1 MTTLIWRIFHAW
13 GTGMKDRDSLTTQWS
28 WHWRGWLRLACAVAG
43 IAAIATSPAQ
53 AANESKGK
61 KIAFLQTLAT
71 HPYVVATTKSFR
83 ARAEALGMEVTF
95 FTSMLDA
102 ALQAQQIDDAIARKF
117 DLVVV
122 VPTSEQAVIPALA
135 RAKQAGVPV
144 ILVNNTPK
152 EGTEDL
158 YLAFVGQD
166 QTAMGRL
173 AGEAMVKALKD
184 SGREGGKIAMITG
197 ALQQGIA
204 PRRVSGFRAA
214 VAGNPNVQIVAVE
227 DARWDT
233 ATSERVAGQL
243 YARFA
248 ASGLD
253 GVYGMADNQAA
264 AAIRAAEAAGMAPG
278 AGTKQLIVI
287 GGNCLKEGL
296 EAIKADKMR
305 ATITQIP
312 VALGIRA
319 ADAIDEHFSGKTLPK
334 EILLPIDTVTKA
346 NVSQWEAP
354 CTY

>member
-1 MTTLIWRIFHAW
+1 MMGPSSIAQLPLSLRSLPRLGCTLAALAALLAAPAW
-13 GTGMKDRDSLTTQWS
+13 
-28 WHWRGWLRLACAVAG
+28 
-43 IAAIATSPAQ
+43 

-61 KIAFLQTLAT
+61 KIAFLQSLAT
-71 HPYVVATTKSFR
+71 HPYVAATTKAFR
-83 ARAEALGMEVTF
+83 GRAEALGMEITF

-122 VPTSEQAVIPALA
+122 MPTSEQAVVPALT

-144 ILVNNTPK
+144 IIVNNTPK

-173 AGEAMVKALKD
+173 AGEAMLKALKD
-184 SGREGGKIAMITG
+184 SGHDGGKIAMITG

-204 PRRVSGFRAA
+204 PRRVTGFRAA
-214 VAGNPNVQIVAVE
+214 VAGNPKVQIAAVE
-227 DARWDT
+227 DAKWDT

-248 ASGLD
+248 AAGGLD

-264 AAIRAAEAAGMAPG
+264 AAIRAAQAAGIAVGGG
-278 AGTKQLIVI
+278 AKQLAVI

-296 EAIKADKMR
+296 EAIKAGKMQG
-305 ATITQIP
+305 TVTQIP
-312 VALGIRA
+312 TELGIRA
-319 ADAIDEHFSGKTLPK
+319 ADAIDGHFSGKTLPK
-334 EILLPIDTVTKA
+334 EILLPITTVTKA
-346 NVSQWEAP
+346 NVAEWEAP

>member
-1 MTTLIWRIFHAW
+1 MTCHHRFH
-13 GTGMKDRDSLTTQWS
+13 S
-28 WHWRGWLRLACAVAG
+28 WLYLMPRHRRGLACAFAMMMMVMMTALPPSH
-43 IAAIATSPAQ
+43 AAD
-53 AANESKGK
+53 ESKGK

-71 HPYVVATTKSFR
+71 HPYVVATTRSFR
-83 ARAEALGMEVTF
+83 TRAEALGMEVTF

-122 VPTSEQAVIPALA
+122 VPTSEQGVVPALV

-144 ILVNNTPK
+144 VIVNNTPK
-152 EGTEDL
+152 DGTEEL
-158 YLAFVGQD
+158 YLSFVGQD

-173 AGEAMVKALKD
+173 AGGAMLNALKD
-184 SGREGGKIAMITG
+184 SGRVGGKVAMITG

-204 PRRVSGFRAA
+204 PRRVAGFREAA
-214 VAGNPNVQIVAVE
+214 RANPKVEIVAVE

-233 ATSERVAGQL
+233 ATSERIAGQL

-248 ASGLD
+248 ASGGLD
-253 GVYGMADNQAA
+253 AVYGMADNQAA
-264 AAIRAAEAAGMAPG
+264 AAIRAAEAAGIAVSGKP
-278 AGTKQLIVI
+278 KQLVVI

-296 EAIKADKMR
+296 DAIKAGKMQ

-312 VALGIRA
+312 TELGVRA
-319 ADAIDEHFSGKTLPK
+319 ADVINEYFSGKKPPK
-334 EILLPIDTVTKA
+334 EVLLPLAMVTKA
-346 NVSQWEAP
+346 NVAQWEAP

>member
-1 MTTLIWRIFHAW
+1 MTCHDPSRLAWTLRCVL
-13 GTGMKDRDSLTTQWS
+13 S
-28 WHWRGWLRLACAVAG
+28 LACATAVSLTAP
-43 IAAIATSPAQ
+43 AAHAAQ
-53 AANESKGK
+53 PDSKGK

-71 HPYVVATTKSFR
+71 HPYVVATTKAFR
-83 ARAEALGMEVTF
+83 GRAEALGMEVTF

-122 VPTSEQAVIPALA
+122 VPTSEQAVVPALA

-152 EGTEDL
+152 ADTEEL
-158 YLAFVGQD
+158 YLTFVGQD

-173 AGEAMVKALKD
+173 AGEAMLNALKE
-184 SGREGGKIAMITG
+184 SGRTEGKLAMITG

-204 PRRVSGFRAA
+204 PRRVNGFREALKDH
-214 VAGNPNVQIVAVE
+214 PNIQIVAVE

-248 ASGLD
+248 ATGGLD
-253 GVYGMADNQAA
+253 GLYGMADNQAV
-264 AAIRAAEAAGMAPG
+264 AAIRAAEAAGIAVGGNPN
-278 AGTKQLIVI
+278 QLVVV

-296 EAIKADKMR
+296 DAIKAGKMQS
-305 ATITQIP
+305 TITQIP
-312 VALGIRA
+312 TELGVRA
-319 ADAIDEHFSGKTLPK
+319 ADVINEYFGGRKLPK
-334 EILLPIDTVTKA
+334 EQLLPVTTVTKA
-346 NVSQWEAP
+346 NLAQWEAP

>member
-1 MTTLIWRIFHAW
+1 MTRHNPLFSRLPLTLCSFVW
-13 GTGMKDRDSLTTQWS
+13 
-28 WHWRGWLRLACAVAG
+28 LACAVGVPLGAS
-43 IAAIATSPAQ
+43 AISPAH
-53 AANESKGK
+53 AAGESKGK

-71 HPYVVATTKSFR
+71 HPYVVATTKAFR
-83 ARAEALGMEVTF
+83 GRAEALGMEVTF

-122 VPTSEQAVIPALA
+122 VPTSEQAVVPALA

-144 ILVNNTPK
+144 VIVNNTPK
-152 EGTEDL
+152 ADTEEL
-158 YLAFVGQD
+158 YLTFVGQD

-173 AGEAMVKALKD
+173 AGEAMLSALKD
-184 SGREGGKIAMITG
+184 SGRSGGKVAMITG

-204 PRRVSGFRAA
+204 PRRVNGFREA
-214 VAGNPNVQIVAVE
+214 VKDNPKVQIVAVE

-248 ASGLD
+248 ATGGLD
-253 GVYGMADNQAA
+253 AVYGMADNQAV
-264 AAIRAAEAAGMAPG
+264 AAIRAAEAAGIAVG
-278 AGTKQLIVI
+278 GHGNQLTVV

-296 EAIKADKMR
+296 DAIKAGKMQG
-305 ATITQIP
+305 TITQIP
-312 VALGIRA
+312 TELGVRA
-319 ADAIDEHFSGKTLPK
+319 ADVVDEYFGGRKLPK
-334 EILLPIDTVTKA
+334 EELLPITTVTKA
-346 NVSQWEAP
+346 NVAQWEGP

>member
-1 MTTLIWRIFHAW
+1 MTWCNPAFSLPSASRHFLWVTLSLGALLSVTAPTHA
-13 GTGMKDRDSLTTQWS
+13 
-28 WHWRGWLRLACAVAG
+28 AG
-43 IAAIATSPAQ
+43 Q
-53 AANESKGK
+53 AKGK

-71 HPYVVATTKSFR
+71 HPYVAATTKSFR

-135 RAKQAGVPV
+135 RAKQAAVP
-144 ILVNNTPK
+144 IIIVNNTPK
-152 EGTEDL
+152 DGTADL
-158 YLAFVGQD
+158 YLTFVGQD

-173 AGEAMVKALKD
+173 AGEAMLKALKD
-184 SGREGGKIAMITG
+184 SGRDGGKIAMITG

-204 PRRVSGFRAA
+204 PRRVAGFRDAA
-214 VAGNPNVQIVAVE
+214 KANPKVEIVAVE

-233 ATSERVAGQL
+233 ATSERIAGQL

-248 ASGLD
+248 AAGGLD
-253 GVYGMADNQAA
+253 AVYGMADNQAV
-264 AAIRAAEAAGMAPG
+264 AAIRAADAAGIAVGDAP
-278 AGTKQLIVI
+278 KQLIVV

-296 EAIKADKMR
+296 DAIKAGKMQS
-305 ATITQIP
+305 TITQIP
-312 VALGIRA
+312 TELGVLA
-319 ADAIDEHFSGKTLPK
+319 ADVIDEYFSGKKLTK
-334 EILLPIDTVTKA
+334 EILLPLATVTKA
-346 NVSQWEAP
+346 NVARWEAP

>member
-1 MTTLIWRIFHAW
+1 MTCHNPSLSRLASTLHCILW
-13 GTGMKDRDSLTTQWS
+13 
-28 WHWRGWLRLACAVAG
+28 LACAVAVPLASS
-43 IAAIATSPAQ
+43 AAY
-53 AANESKGK
+53 AADDSKGK

-71 HPYVVATTKSFR
+71 HPYVVATTKAFR
-83 ARAEALGMEVTF
+83 GRAEALGMEVTF

-122 VPTSEQAVIPALA
+122 VPTSEQAVVPALA

-144 ILVNNTPK
+144 IIVNNTPK
-152 EGTEDL
+152 ADTEEL
-158 YLAFVGQD
+158 YLTFVGQD

-173 AGEAMVKALKD
+173 AGEAMLKALKE
-184 SGREGGKIAMITG
+184 SGRTGGKVAMITG

-204 PRRVSGFRAA
+204 PRRVTGFREALKD
-214 VAGNPNVQIVAVE
+214 NSQVQVVAVE

-248 ASGLD
+248 ATGGLD
-253 GVYGMADNQAA
+253 AVYGMADNQAV
-264 AAIRAAEAAGMAPG
+264 AAIRAAEAAGIAVGGGPN
-278 AGTKQLIVI
+278 QLVVV

-296 EAIKADKMR
+296 EAIKAGKMQS
-305 ATITQIP
+305 TITQIP
-312 VALGIRA
+312 TETGVRA
-319 ADAIDEHFSGKTLPK
+319 ADVINEYFSGRKLPK
-334 EILLPIDTVTKA
+334 EELLPITTVTKA
-346 NVSQWEAP
+346 NVAQWEAP